1 MRLIDAGWQVGAGC
15 WKGLQSAAQGL
26 STGQPEWP
34 QHLAWFPPEQV
45 NQGSKEEA
53 ARPFVT
59 QARSRTHIHSIPWV
73 TRASLLHW
81 ERVGIPGGWD
91 FRGSS

>member
-15 WKGLQSAAQGL
+15 WQGLQSAAQGL
-26 STGQPEWP
+26 STGRLEWP

-53 ARPFVT
+53 ARPFMT
-59 QARSRTHIHSIPWV
+59 QARKSHTHPQYSLGHTCQPPSLGEGRN
-73 TRASLLHW
+73 TRRL
-81 ERVGIPGGWD
+81 G
-91 FRGSS
+91 F